1 MSDLPLPS
9 ETIDRHIQERSV
21 VEEKTPSGTCK
32 HRGGRIIVVSADG
45 TANEFGEMNT
55 NVVELHS
62 RILKDDE
69 QLTFYISGI
78 GTYGDSWVQRTTDMA
93 FASTFK
99 RNVFKA
105 YKWIAENYRP
115 GDRIFL
121 FGFSRGAYQVRVIA
135 GMIERVGLLHKGN
148 NTQIPSVFK
157 LYMST
162 MKRS

>member
-1 MSDLPLPS
+1 MSDVPPPQGA
-9 ETIDRHIQERSV
+9 IAKHICAH
-21 VEEKTPSGTCK
+21 KD
-32 HRGGRIIVVSADG
+32 GRIIVVSADG

-62 RILKDDE
+62 RILKDDD

-78 GTYGDSWVQRTTDMA
+78 GTYGDSWVQRTADMA